1 MRSDVYGLFFNIAEE
16 KAMKLLICGDTVPT
30 EYSAP
35 LFEAGDTDAL
45 FGRVKEEFAA
55 HDRVIV
61 NLECALT
68 ASEHRIR
75 KFGPNLKGPV
85 QTAATLRAAGVT
97 DCAIA
102 NNHILDFGVGGLR
115 DTEGLLDAAG
125 LQWFGCG
132 ENARKAKRPHYIE
145 RDGQK
150 IAVLAFNEHEYTYAL
165 DDQAGAA
172 PFDPFDAM
180 TEIARVKKTADYLV
194 VLYHGG
200 KEYCEYPSPRLREL
214 CRAMTEL
221 GADVVLCQ
229 HSHIIG
235 CAEEHAGGT
244 IVYGQGNFHFVGFD
258 ELPFWSRGLMISLD
272 FDEGLRVRAIPVV
285 AGERGIDLAGAEE
298 ARAILDGFRA
308 RSEALKDGRWL
319 DGWRRFVRENGAGY
333 LDCVRQALDGDETHR
348 ERMAHYLD
356 CEAHLDM
363 LRELFRTWHN
373 TQTDGAQEE

>member
-1 MRSDVYGLFFNIAEE
+1 
-16 KAMKLLICGDTVPT
+16 MKLLICGDTVPT
-30 EYSAP
+30 ECSAP
-35 LFEAGDTDAL
+35 LFAAGDTDAL
-45 FGRVKEEFAA
+45 FGRVKDEFAA

-68 ASEHRIR
+68 DSEHRIR

-102 NNHILDFGVGGLR
+102 NNHILDFGVGGLH
-115 DTEGLLDAAG
+115 DTERLLDAAG
-125 LQWFGCG
+125 LCWFGCG
-132 ENARKAKRPHYIE
+132 ENAEEAKKPYYIE
-145 RDGQK
+145 KNGK
-150 IAVLAFNEHEYTYAL
+150 KVAFLAFNEHEYTYAL

-180 TEIARVKKTADYLV
+180 ARIASVKKTADRLV

-235 CAEEHAGGT
+235 CMERHAGGT
-244 IVYGQGNFHFVGFD
+244 IVYGQGNFHFVDFS
-258 ELPFWSRGLMISLD
+258 EQPFWSRGLMISLD
-272 FDEGLRVRAIPVV
+272 IGADVNVRCIPIV
-285 AGERGIDLAGAEE
+285 AGEKGVDLAGAAE
-298 ARAILDGFRA
+298 ARAILDGFEA
-308 RSEALKDGRWL
+308 RSEELRDGRWL
-319 DGWRRFVRENGAGY
+319 EGWRRFVRENGAGY
-333 LDCVRQALDGDETHR
+333 IDCVRQALDGDETHR

-373 TQTDGAQEE
+373 TQTDGAQEA

>member
-1 MRSDVYGLFFNIAEE
+1 
-16 KAMKLLICGDTVPT
+16 MKLLICGDTVPT
-30 EYSAP
+30 AASAP
-35 LFEAGDTDAL
+35 LFAAGDVNAL
-45 FGRVKEEFAA
+45 FGSVKDDFAA

-68 ASEHRIR
+68 DSEHKIR

-85 QTAATLRAAGVT
+85 ETAQTLRAAGVT

-102 NNHILDFGVGGLR
+102 NNHILDFGVGGLH
-115 DTEGLLDAAG
+115 DTEKLLDAAG
-125 LQWFGCG
+125 ICWFGCG
-132 ENARKAKRPHYIE
+132 ENAQEAKKPHYIE
-145 RDGQK
+145 KDGQK

-165 DDQAGAA
+165 DNQAGAA

-180 TEIARVKKTADYLV
+180 AEIASVKKNVDYLI
-194 VLYHGG
+194 VLYHGS
-200 KEYCEYPSPRLREL
+200 KEYCAYPSPRLRQL

-244 IVYGQGNFHFVGFD
+244 IIYGQGNFHFVKFSD
-258 ELPFWSRGLMISLD
+258 RPFWARGLMVSLD
-272 FDEGLRVRAIPVV
+272 FDAGVRVRYIPVV
-285 AGERGIDLAGAEE
+285 AGENGIDRADELE
-298 ARAILDGFRA
+298 ARSIMAGFEA
-308 RSEALKDGRWL
+308 RSDELKDERWL
-319 DGWRRFVRENGAGY
+319 EGWRRFVQENSAGY
-333 LDCVRQALDGDETHR
+333 LDCVRQAMDGDETHR

>member
-1 MRSDVYGLFFNIAEE
+1 MRSNVYGLFFDAAEE
-16 KAMKLLICGDTVPT
+16 MDMRLLICGDTVPT
-30 EYSAP
+30 AGSAP
-35 LFEAGDTDAL
+35 LFETGDTNAL
-45 FGRVKEEFAA
+45 FGRVKDEFAA

-68 ASEHRIR
+68 DSEHKIR

-97 DCAIA
+97 DCVLA
-102 NNHILDFGVGGLR
+102 NNHILDFGVGGLH
-115 DTEGLLDAAG
+115 DTERLLDAAG
-125 LQWFGCG
+125 LRWFGCG
-132 ENARKAKRPHYIE
+132 ENAEEAKKPYYIE
-145 RDGQK
+145 RNGK
-150 IAVLAFNEHEYTYAL
+150 KVAFLAFNEHEYTYAL
-165 DDQAGAA
+165 GNQAGAA

-180 TEIARVKKTADYLV
+180 ARIASVKKTADRLV

-214 CRAMTEL
+214 CHAMTEL

-235 CAEEHAGGT
+235 CMERHAGGT
-244 IVYGQGNFHFVGFD
+244 IVYGQGNFHFVDFS
-258 ELPFWSRGLMISLD
+258 EQPFWSRGLMISLD
-272 FDEGLRVRAIPVV
+272 IGADVKVRCIPIV
-285 AGERGIDLAGAEE
+285 AGEKGVDLAGAAE
-298 ARAILDGFRA
+298 ARAILDGFEA
-308 RSEALKDGRWL
+308 RSEELKDGRWL
-319 DGWRRFVRENGAGY
+319 EGWRRFVRENGAGY
-333 LDCVRQALDGDETHR
+333 IDCVRQALDGDETHR

-373 TQTDGAQEE
+373 TQTDGAQEA

>member
-1 MRSDVYGLFFNIAEE
+1 MRSNVYGLFFNAAEE
-16 KAMKLLICGDTVPT
+16 MDMRLLICGDTVPT
-30 EYSAP
+30 AGSAP
-35 LFEAGDTDAL
+35 LFETGDTNAL
-45 FGRVKEEFAA
+45 FGSVKDEFAA

-68 ASEHRIR
+68 DSEHKIR

-97 DCAIA
+97 DCVLA
-102 NNHILDFGVGGLR
+102 NNHILDFGVGGLH
-115 DTEGLLDAAG
+115 DTERLLDAAG
-125 LQWFGCG
+125 LRWFGCG
-132 ENARKAKRPHYIE
+132 ENAEEAKKPYYIE
-145 RDGQK
+145 RNGK
-150 IAVLAFNEHEYTYAL
+150 KVAFLAFNEHEYTYAL
-165 DDQAGAA
+165 GNQAGAA

-180 TEIARVKKTADYLV
+180 ARIASVKKTADRLV

-235 CAEEHAGGT
+235 CMERHAGGT
-244 IVYGQGNFHFVGFD
+244 IVYGQGNFHFVDFS
-258 ELPFWSRGLMISLD
+258 EQPFWSRGLMISLD
-272 FDEGLRVRAIPVV
+272 IGADVNVRCIPIV
-285 AGERGIDLAGAEE
+285 AGEKGVDLAGAAE
-298 ARAILDGFRA
+298 ARAILDGFEA
-308 RSEALKDGRWL
+308 RSEELKDGRWL
-319 DGWRRFVRENGAGY
+319 EGWRRFVRENGAGY
-333 LDCVRQALDGDETHR
+333 IDCVRQALDGDETHR

-373 TQTDGAQEE
+373 TQTDGAQEA

>member
-1 MRSDVYGLFFNIAEE
+1 
-16 KAMKLLICGDTVPT
+16 MKLLICGDTVPT
-30 EYSAP
+30 AGSAP
-35 LFEAGDTDAL
+35 LFEAGDTNAL
-45 FGRVKEEFAA
+45 FGRVKDEFAA

-68 ASEHRIR
+68 DSEHKIR

-102 NNHILDFGVGGLR
+102 NNHILDFGVGGLHE
-115 DTEGLLDAAG
+115 TERLLDAAG
-125 LQWFGCG
+125 LRWFGCG
-132 ENARKAKRPHYIE
+132 ETAEEAKKPYYIE
-145 RDGQK
+145 KNGK
-150 IAVLAFNEHEYTYAL
+150 KVAFLAFNEHEYTYAL
-165 DDQAGAA
+165 GNQAGAA

-180 TEIARVKKTADYLV
+180 AEIAAVKKTADYLV

-214 CRAMTEL
+214 CHAMTEL

-235 CAEEHAGGT
+235 CMERHAGGT
-244 IVYGQGNFHFVGFD
+244 IVYGQGNFHFVDFS
-258 ELPFWSRGLMISLD
+258 EQPFWSRGLMVSLD
-272 FDEGLRVRAIPVV
+272 IGADVNVRCIPIV
-285 AGERGIDLAGAEE
+285 AGEKGVDLAGGEE
-298 ARAILDGFRA
+298 ARAILDGFKA
-308 RSEALKDGRWL
+308 RSEELKDGRWL
-319 DGWRRFVRENGAGY
+319 EGWRRFVRENGAGY
-333 LDCVRQALDGDETHR
+333 IDCVRQALDGDETHR
-348 ERMAHYLD
+348 ECMAHYLD

>member
-1 MRSDVYGLFFNIAEE
+1 MRSNVYGLFFNAAEE
-16 KAMKLLICGDTVPT
+16 MDMRLLICGDTVPT
-30 EYSAP
+30 AGSAP
-35 LFEAGDTDAL
+35 LFEMGDTNAL
-45 FGRVKEEFAA
+45 FGRVKDEFAA

-68 ASEHRIR
+68 DSEHKIR

-97 DCAIA
+97 DCVLA
-102 NNHILDFGVGGLR
+102 NNHILDFGVGGLH
-115 DTEGLLDAAG
+115 DTERLLDAAG
-125 LQWFGCG
+125 LRWFGCG
-132 ENARKAKRPHYIE
+132 ENAEEAKKPYYIE
-145 RDGQK
+145 RNGK
-150 IAVLAFNEHEYTYAL
+150 KVAFLAFNEHEYTYAL
-165 DDQAGAA
+165 GNQAGAA

-180 TEIARVKKTADYLV
+180 ARIASVKKTADRLV

-235 CAEEHAGGT
+235 CMERHAGGT
-244 IVYGQGNFHFVGFD
+244 IVYGQGNFHFVDFS
-258 ELPFWSRGLMISLD
+258 EQPFWSRGLMISLD
-272 FDEGLRVRAIPVV
+272 IGADVNVRCIPIV
-285 AGERGIDLAGAEE
+285 AGEKGVDLAGAAE
-298 ARAILDGFRA
+298 ARAILDGFEA
-308 RSEALKDGRWL
+308 RSEELKDGRWL
-319 DGWRRFVRENGAGY
+319 EGWRRFVRENGAGY
-333 LDCVRQALDGDETHR
+333 IDCVRQALDGDETHR

-373 TQTDGAQEE
+373 TQTDGAQEA